1 MLSASQ
7 RLQSEP
13 NEERGSFFT
22 RVKNSLIEHKK
33 HVIIWIFAIILGV
46 SIGIALNYSFNLG
59 RPNLIVRRN
68 FKQNQALQ
76 YGRVLTAC
84 IETGSNT
91 TNQANVGNSSKRECN
106 VEKTVVTFLVANK
119 TEAGFSL
126 ITKVE
131 DHQTFTM
138 NTEAVQASNFTNLSY
153 TGFFL

>member
-1 MLSASQ
+1 MQSASL

-13 NEERGSFFT
+13 NEERDSFF
-22 RVKNSLIEHKK
+22 RRLKNSLIEHKK
-33 HVIIWIFAIILGV
+33 HVIIWLIAIIVGI

-59 RPNLIVRRN
+59 KPNLIVRRT

-84 IETGSNT
+84 IEVGSNT
-91 TNQANVGNSSKRECN
+91 TLNVSVGNSSNRECN
-106 VEKTVVTFLVANK
+106 VEKTVVTFYVANK

-131 DHQTFTM
+131 DYQTFTM
-138 NTEAVQASNFTNLSY
+138 NSEAVQASNFSNLSY
-153 TGFFL
+153 TGLCI